1 MFVVMVTNH
10 REMEI
15 AMPSRRRIKSHD
27 VCGVFFEF
35 SLINFLSLSRPFLLF
50 PLLQHRLTISD
61 VFSQLTDCVMENKT
75 ARKDYSCVFN
85 SRLYLLKPN
94 RLFFRIKT
102 ENKKNVFFMIL
113 MVGKFLTGKRNCQAH
128 SLTPFAHP
136 TYIHSSL

>member
-75 ARKDYSCVFN
+75 ARKDYSCCVFN

-136 TYIHSSL
+136 T